1 MKKIFAIF
9 LSVLSA
15 FGAMCTLGGCAAPA
29 KDKDEGFID
38 VEVDASLS
46 DIENV
51 VFAGDQIS
59 LPERMVF
66 ASTVLSEDKPYS
78 VTLTAT
84 IEPIDAT
91 DQRVEWSVLWQ
102 DSESAFAENDVD
114 DYVSIDVDGNYG
126 KTATVTCLKAFN
138 SEEIVVRATAYGTD
152 ISSECVCTFAGI
164 PTSARLYDAYSYDL
178 DCDVEPTV
186 SNGFSY
192 YDFRARDTIEWSF
205 DLDNEYH
212 YVSNEFYDDFEFE
225 LTENC
230 SKVYISS
237 QLYDSN
243 DNLVSEEE
251 QLVNVRDLN
260 LVSLDFES
268 RSFFMYLGPCVENYS
283 ETFEVTDGSLPIP
296 YTLSVYTMIKKFS
309 NCYESSFVYFELRGT
324 NGKGLDIGPI
334 YFTITDYGN

>member
-1 MKKIFAIF
+1 MKKILAFF

-15 FGAMCTLGGCAAPA
+15 VSAMCTLGGCAAPA
-29 KDKDEGFID
+29 KDKDEGFINI
-38 VEVDASLS
+38 EVNSSLS
-46 DIENV
+46 GIENV
-51 VFAGDQIS
+51 VFAGDEIS

-78 VTLTAT
+78 VRLTAT

-114 DYVSIDVDGNYG
+114 DYVSIEVDGNYG

-178 DCDVEPTV
+178 DCEVEPTD
-186 SNGFSY
+186 SNGFLY
-192 YDFRARDTIEWSF
+192 YDFRARDQIEWSF
-205 DLDNEYH
+205 DLDNEFH

-225 LTENC
+225 LGLN
-230 SKVYISS
+230 SDNLYISVQTYQS
-237 QLYDSN
+237 DGSLY
-243 DNLVSEEE
+243 SEKE
-251 QLVNVRDLN
+251 QLVNAIELDCVELDYTGQ
-260 LVSLDFES
+260 SL
-268 RSFFMYLGPCVENYS
+268 FMYFSFAPENYS
-283 ETFEVTDGSLPIP
+283 ETREYVDVELGA
-296 YTLSVYTMIKKFS
+296 TLTSIIKFS
-309 NCYESSFVYFELRGT
+309 DWAEGPYGCFELLGT
-324 NGKGLDIGPI
+324 NGNGVDIRPV
-334 YFTITDYGN
+334 YFKITDYGN